1 MKNYCAGLGFLIILA
16 MLSACTLFPP
26 LPSARLEN
34 NNGTPT
40 TDLGAPSTLID
51 TVFSAYAFVD
61 ANANGRLDEGDLPLE
76 GAAFTVQSFGDTT
89 NADGYA
95 MILIPSQW
103 DEPVTARMAPPPGSQ
118 YVPIG
123 AQEVDL
129 QNGIRNQA
137 AFLFAPPLGASP
149 TITPV
154 QIDLV
159 YCTTSDGVKLTMDLY
174 RPKRAGAPA
183 PLIVHIHGGG
193 WTGGDKSD
201 GVGLIFKEE
210 LTRRGYVYA
219 SINYRLAPKYT
230 FPAPIEDVKCAIRH
244 LRANAEKYGI
254 DPQRI
259 GVIGGS
265 AGGHLAALLGV
276 SDTQAGWDVG
286 EYLDQSSRV
295 QAVVDLYGPAD
306 LPAMLAQSTRSYA
319 LQVFGAT
326 SNQDPVLG
334 VYSPVTYI
342 SPDDSPFLIL
352 HGDQDEVVPLAQSE
366 ILYERLKSSA
376 LPVELVVVKN
386 AGHSFH
392 SEANKI
398 DPDFPALFQ
407 MVGDFFDR
415 YLR

>member
-1 MKNYCAGLGFLIILA
+1 MKSYLAGLGSLA
-16 MLSACTLFPP
+16 VLTLLSACSLFPP
-26 LPSARLEN
+26 LPGAAPAN
-34 NNGTPT
+34 NPGTPT
-40 TDLGAPSTLID
+40 TDPGAPPALVD

-61 ANANGRLDEGDLPLE
+61 ANANGRLDEADPPLE
-76 GAAFTVQSFGDTT
+76 GAAFTALGFGDTT

-118 YVPIG
+118 YAPIG
-123 AQEVDL
+123 SQEVTL
-129 QNGIRNQA
+129 QNGVRNQA
-137 AFLFAPPLGASP
+137 TFFFAPPPGASP
-149 TITPV
+149 TNTPV

-159 YCTTSDGVKLTMDLY
+159 YCTASDGVKLTMDLY
-174 RPKRAGAPA
+174 RPAQASAPA
-183 PLIVHIHGGG
+183 PLVVYIHGGG

-210 LTRRGYVYA
+210 LTRRGYAYA

-244 LRANAEKYGI
+244 LRANAEKYDI

-276 SDTQAGWDVG
+276 SDAQAGWDTG

-306 LPAMLAQSTRSYA
+306 LRVMLAQSPLKYA
-319 LQVFGAT
+319 LQVFGAA
-326 SNQDPVLG
+326 SNQDPVLD

-342 SPDDSPFLIL
+342 SPDDPPFLIM
-352 HGDQDEVVPLAQSE
+352 HGDLDEVVPLAQSE
-366 ILYERLKSSA
+366 ILYDRLKNGGVPA
-376 LPVELVVVKN
+376 ELVIVKN
-386 AGHSFH
+386 AGHSFQ
-392 SEANKI
+392 SEGDPI
-398 DPDFPALFQ
+398 EPDFPTLFQ

-415 YLR
+415 YLK